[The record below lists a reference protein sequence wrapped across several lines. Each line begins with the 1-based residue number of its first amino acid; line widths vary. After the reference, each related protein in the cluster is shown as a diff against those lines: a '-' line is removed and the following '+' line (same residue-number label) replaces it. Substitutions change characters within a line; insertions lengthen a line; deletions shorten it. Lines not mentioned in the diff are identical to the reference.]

1 MTSILQIDTINF
13 SYEQK
18 AALRE
23 VSLQVKKGDFLGLIG
38 PNGGGKTTL
47 IKLALGMLQP
57 NKGSIELFGQSISS
71 FKDWNKVSF
80 VSQKANAFN
89 KGFPATVFE
98 VVAMGLT
105 PKIGY
110 FRRFS
115 AKHRAAVKQAVAQ
128 VDMSEYLH
136 ENISSLSGGQEQ
148 RVFIARALVSQPEL
162 IILDEPTVGIDHANV
177 KGFYELLQ
185 RLNEEKGLTLVMI
198 THDLAGIAQYAS
210 KLVYLDQQVQYEG
223 SPEQFSLPESD
234 LHVLRG
240 IHA

>member
-1 MTSILQIDTINF
+1 MESILHINSINF
-13 SYEQK
+13 SYENK
-18 AALRE
+18 AALRD
-23 VSLQVKKGDFLGLIG
+23 VSLDVKSGDFLGLIG

-47 IKLALGMLQP
+47 IKLALGLLQP
-57 NKGSIELFGQSISS
+57 NKGDIELFGESVSS

-80 VSQKANAFN
+80 VSQKASSFN
-89 KGFPATVFE
+89 KAFPATVFE

-110 FRRFS
+110 FKRFT

-128 VDMSEYLH
+128 VDMSDYLH
-136 ENISSLSGGQEQ
+136 QNISSLSGGQQQ

-177 KGFYELLQ
+177 KGFYELLH
-185 RLNEEKGLTLVMI
+185 RLNKETGLTLVMI
-198 THDLAGIAQYAS
+198 THDLAGIAQHAS

-223 SPEQFSLPESD
+223 EPEHFTLPETD
-234 LHVLRG
+234 FQVLRG
-240 IHA
+240 IRA